1 MIANNSTWH
10 WLDSASRPVRP
21 DYVIPTGSFSIE
33 SRLFLGVDKGGKVIE
48 VQVQLLNADSKLP
61 TFATVGAAGMDLH
74 ATLSTTI
81 EPGKFV
87 RVSTGLAMEVPIGWE
102 GQIRPRSGLAAS
114 YGVTVLNTP
123 GTIDADFRGE
133 IEVILIN
140 HGPDPFLITP
150 GMRIAQ
156 MVIARVERPVIR
168 EAASLQD
175 TERGPAGFG
184 STGS

>member
-1 MIANNSTWH
+1 M
-10 WLDSASRPVRP
+10 LDN
-21 DYVIPTGSFSIE
+21 
-33 SRLFLGVDKGGKVIE
+33 GGTVIE
-48 VQVQLLNADSKLP
+48 VQVKLLSAVSRLP

-74 ATLSTTI
+74 AALTATI

-87 RVSTGLAMEVPIGWE
+87 RVSTGLAMEMPICWE
-102 GQIRPRSGLAAS
+102 GQIRPRAGLAAS

-133 IEVILIN
+133 IEVVLIN
-140 HGPDPFLITP
+140 HGPNPFLITP

-156 MVIARVERPVIR
+156 MVIARVERPQIT
-168 EAASLQD
+168 EAASFQD
-175 TERGPAGFG
+175 TERGSAGFG